1 MHLYRANRARYNP
14 LISRVFLTPWSRE
27 STVPA
32 AGTFSSLF
40 LCEIEAGESARP
52 ILLAQMELELRATF
66 AGKTKKVV
74 FSLCFPKK
82 RWAAAGV
89 AHRGTAW
96 LNPTWSAGSN
106 HQQPSHAGATEGPH
120 GAS

>member
-1 MHLYRANRARYNP
+1 M
-14 LISRVFLTPWSRE
+14 E

-66 AGKTKKVV
+66 AGIAKKIIGFLMFFEEAMGSRRGSPSRHRVV
-74 FSLCFPKK
+74 
-82 RWAAAGV
+82 
-89 AHRGTAW
+89 
-96 LNPTWSAGSN
+96 GSN
-106 HQQPSHAGATEGPH
+106 VVCRF
-120 GAS
+120 